1 MIFNFLLLIIIQ
13 PLIGHIFI
21 FLAPLLSYFFKGK
34 IKELNL
40 SLIFLTLIADLI
52 FIKQLGFFLLIT
64 SLSLL
69 LISLLEKFLDH
80 NYLYQKLIY
89 LSLFNIVF
97 AALFFFLG
105 FGKITLDMTF
115 LKVVIYNIIFQL
127 LYVIIF

>member
-1 MIFNFLLLIIIQ
+1 
-13 PLIGHIFI
+13 
-21 FLAPLLSYFFKGK
+21 LSYFFKGK